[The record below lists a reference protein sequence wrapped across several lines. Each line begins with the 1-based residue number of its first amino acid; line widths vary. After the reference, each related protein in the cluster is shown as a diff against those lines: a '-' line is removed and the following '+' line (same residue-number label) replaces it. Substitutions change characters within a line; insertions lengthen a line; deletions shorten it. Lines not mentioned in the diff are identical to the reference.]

1 MAKAIKI
8 PERIRVPSEKLYI
21 GAWMDF
27 RGVQQSEVVEKTE
40 LNPGYISQLY
50 HWQKMNKQTGKME
63 APNPTVAVVEVIA
76 HAIGIETRALYSP
89 PPATSAPVKVSRSTI
104 GALQDIKV
112 SAGGFAGDKKSKR
125 APRTK

>member
-1 MAKAIKI
+1 MKI

-27 RGVQQSEVVEKTE
+27 LGVQQSEVVEKTE

-63 APNPTVAVVEVIA
+63 APNPTIAVVEAIA
-76 HAIGIETRALYSP
+76 KAIGIETRALYAP
-89 PPATSAPVKVSRSTI
+89 PPTTGAPVRVSKSTI
-104 GALQDIKV
+104 GALQDVKV
-112 SAGGFAGDKKSKR
+112 SAGSSATDKRNKRTARSK
-125 APRTK
+125 